1 MYGGASSANEINK
14 IQFYAI
20 SVPCSGQKG
29 STKDQLVNTMP
40 IAGGV
45 VVCFKNSHTP
55 THTPLKKQTE
65 KLICLVLALFLV
77 QHFPWIR

>member
-1 MYGGASSANEINK
+1 MLASLANEINK

-40 IAGGV
+40 IARGV

-55 THTPLKKQTE
+55 THTITKTDRQ
-65 KLICLVLALFLV
+65 KLICLVLALFWV
-77 QHFPWIR
+77 QH